1 MPGRLE
7 DRVAVVT
14 GASSGIGAATAR
26 ALAAEGAR
34 VALLARRAD
43 RLRSLAGELGEGRCL
58 ALPVDVTDAAA
69 TQAAAKRVEEELG
82 RADCLV
88 NNAGVMY
95 LSPFE
100 RDRRDDW
107 RAMVDVNLVSVLEV
121 TAAFLPQLREGG
133 GDIVNISSVAGRK
146 ARPGSSVYSATKWGM
161 NGWSEALRQELLPY
175 DVRVVLIEPGAV
187 HTELV
192 QNIREE
198 DVRER
203 SAAFYQEVGA
213 IPAEDVAAAVL
224 YAVAQPARTSVNEI
238 LLRPTRQT
246 Y

>member
-1 MPGRLE
+1 MSALLAG
-7 DRVAVVT
+7 RVAVVT
-14 GASSGIGAATAR
+14 GASSGIGEATGR
-26 ALAAEGAR
+26 ALVAEGAR
-34 VALLARRAD
+34 VAVLARRGARLERLAD
-43 RLRSLAGELGEGRCL
+43 ELGRDRCFVQPL
-58 ALPVDVTDAAA
+58 DVTDAAE
-69 TQAAAKRVEEELG
+69 TRGAAARIAEALG
-82 RADCLV
+82 RVDCLV

-100 RDRRDDW
+100 RDRREDW
-107 RAMVDVNLVSVLEV
+107 RAMVEVNLLSVLEL

-146 ARPGSSVYSATKWGM
+146 ARPNSSVYSATKWGM

-175 DVRVVLIEPGAV
+175 DVRVVVIEPGAV

-192 QNIREE
+192 ENIRED

-203 SAAFYQEVGA
+203 SASFYDSVGA
-213 IPAEDVAAAVL
+213 LHSEDVAAAVV
-224 YAVAQPARTSVNEI
+224 YALSQPRRVSVNE
-238 LLRPTRQT
+238 LLIRPTRQE